1 MNTQKDSTKKKS
13 NRLGGIIAVIF
24 VFLAGL
30 ANSGMNENILS
41 TVVVGVVFVGIVI
54 AAARSGAKKK
64 KGAAP
69 SAKRH
74 PRERKDVPPLE
85 VPQSRGRGDDAY
97 CVVCENTG
105 EDHFAHDKAERIK
118 QLDDFLKNGIIDKNE
133 YRIIRE
139 RYKNDI

>member
-13 NRLGGIIAVIF
+13 NRLGGIIAIIF

-30 ANSGMNENILS
+30 AN
-41 TVVVGVVFVGIVI
+41 VGVNEELLGSIVVIVVFAGIII
-54 AAARSGAKKK
+54 AAAKPRAKKK

-74 PRERKDVPPLE
+74 PLERKDVPPLE